1 MSFRS
6 LRLSE
11 SPETQPSFIK
21 KALPVALGIALGL
34 TATYGAS
41 AKAEDG
47 ISFYGRAHVTADL
60 LDDGE
65 DSGLNVSSNSSRVGI
80 KGSTEVSDGLKGILQ
95 IEQEI
100 RYDNGSGNFA
110 TRDTFVGLEGGF
122 GGVRLGFLD
131 TPLKL
136 IRANVDF
143 FGDQVGDVR
152 NVTRLNQAPFS
163 QDFDARF
170 QNGIF
175 YNTPKFG
182 GGFVFNLHYGT
193 NTTTGTNP
201 PDDEAGAYSTSI
213 TYNTS
218 NLYLALAYETWE
230 VRNDSDAIRFG
241 ARYNLGDWSF
251 AGLFQ
256 QASIESL
263 PVAEDVQTLGVGAS
277 FKVSPKVLIKGQ
289 IYQVSA
295 KDRDDSDAAL
305 VAIGADYILSK
316 QLRLLFAYAATD
328 NDDLVNY
335 RATGG
340 GRGDQVTP
348 ILGEANTGL
357 SAGIRYDF

>member
-6 LRLSE
+6 LRFSE
-11 SPETQPSFIK
+11 SPENQTSFIK
-21 KALPVALGIALGL
+21 KSLPVALGVALGFL
-34 TATYGAS
+34 AAQESS
-41 AKAEDG
+41 AKVADG
-47 ISFYGRAHVTADL
+47 ISFYGRAHVSADA
-60 LDDGE
+60 LDDGQE
-65 DSGLNVSSNSSRVGI
+65 RGLNVSSNASRVGI
-80 KGSTEVSDGLKGILQ
+80 KGSAEISESLQGVLQ

-100 RYDNGSGNFA
+100 RYDNGSGNLA

-122 GGVRLGFLD
+122 GSLRLGFLD
-131 TPLKL
+131 TPLKI
-136 IRANVDF
+136 IRTNVDF

-152 NVTRLNQAPFS
+152 NVSRLNQAPFN

-175 YNTPKFG
+175 YNTPKIG
-182 GGFVFNLHYGT
+182 GGVVFSLHYGT
-193 NTTTGTNP
+193 NTTPGVNP

-218 NLYLALAYETWE
+218 CLYLALAYETWE
-230 VRNDSDAIRFG
+230 ARNDSDAIRFG

-251 AGLFQ
+251 AGLIQ
-256 QASIESL
+256 QASVESL
-263 PVAEDVQTLGVGAS
+263 DVGEDVQTVGAG
-277 FKVSPKVLIKGQ
+277 VSLKISSTVILKGQ
-289 IYQVSA
+289 VYQVNA
-295 KDRDDSDAAL
+295 KDRDDSDARL
-305 VAIGADYILSK
+305 FAIGADYIFNTR
-316 QLRLLFAYAATD
+316 LRLLFAYAATA
-328 NDDLVNY
+328 NDELVDY